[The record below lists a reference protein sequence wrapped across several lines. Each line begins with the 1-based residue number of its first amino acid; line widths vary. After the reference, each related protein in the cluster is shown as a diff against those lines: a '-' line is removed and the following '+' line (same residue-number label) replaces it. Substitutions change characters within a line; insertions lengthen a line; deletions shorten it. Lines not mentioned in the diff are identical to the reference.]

1 MLYKTKARR
10 ARNSRPAQLCY
21 LCPMK
26 LFDII
31 LLSLAVVFVIISINE
46 IMNRGFL
53 QSYWLIMITMVL
65 FFYYNYRKSKK

>member
-1 MLYKTKARR
+1 
-10 ARNSRPAQLCY
+10 
-21 LCPMK
+21 MK